1 MFDINDAD
9 TKKALKEAVDAAVAE
24 ATTGLME
31 KNKELIAKLKK
42 ATKDAA
48 IDPAEF
54 QSLSEAKDAAEA
66 KLAEALKTLKQATAD
81 ADKAKKAYEAESNF
95 TSKLLIDN
103 GLTEAIIK
111 AGVKPEM
118 SKAVKAL
125 LAGQVTLKIDGEN
138 RVAVMGDK
146 SLSDAVAEWS
156 LSDEGKHFVTAPAN
170 NGGDAK
176 GGGGKPAAKTLSRT
190 AYEALAPSE
199 KMEFTKSGGTLTN

>member
-1 MFDINDAD
+1 MFDVNDAD

-24 ATTGLME
+24 ATTGLVE
-31 KNKELIAKLKK
+31 KNKELLVKLKK

-48 IDPAEF
+48 IDPAEY
-54 QSLSEAKDAAEA
+54 QTLSEAKDAAEA
-66 KLAEALKTLKQATAD
+66 KLAEMSKALKQAAAD
-81 ADKAKKAYEAESNF
+81 ADKAKKAFEAESKF

-138 RVAVMGDK
+138 RNAVMGDK

-156 LSDEGKHFVTAPAN
+156 LSEEGKHFVTAPAN
-170 NGGDAK
+170 GGGDAK

-190 AYEALAPSE
+190 AYEALAPND